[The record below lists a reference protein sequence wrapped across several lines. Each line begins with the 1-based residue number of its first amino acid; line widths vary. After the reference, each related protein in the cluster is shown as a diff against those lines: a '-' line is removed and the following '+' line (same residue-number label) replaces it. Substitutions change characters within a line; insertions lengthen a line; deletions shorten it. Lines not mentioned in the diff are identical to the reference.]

1 MQTSDRDIEK
11 SKQAA
16 KIQLAERARLA
27 DELDAIQKELER
39 RASLGKPSGDKPWTS
54 RKQSP

>member
-1 MQTSDRDIEK
+1 MPISDRDIEK

-16 KIQLAERARLA
+16 KVQLVERAKLA

-54 RKQSP
+54 QKQSP